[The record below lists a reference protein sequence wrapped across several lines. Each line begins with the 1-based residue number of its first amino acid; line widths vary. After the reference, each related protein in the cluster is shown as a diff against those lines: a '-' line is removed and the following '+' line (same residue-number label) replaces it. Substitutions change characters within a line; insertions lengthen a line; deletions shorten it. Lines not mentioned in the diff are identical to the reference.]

1 MTIRAS
7 LALSPLDPQ
16 PLVSVLMAN
25 YNYARYIG
33 AAIESALRQSHDRL
47 EVVVVDDGSTD
58 DSCDIVKGYANRDA
72 RVRLFRKDN
81 GGAGSAL
88 NRAFAESRGAI
99 VCLLDADDLWA
110 PGKLARVV
118 AAFRDDPDSGL
129 VTHPLEIIDGEGRRR
144 GEFQCVEGGYLGDD
158 IASLRV
164 GHLMPVA
171 SGLSFRRAV
180 LERIMPIPEE
190 RFRGSADLAI
200 AYAASVLARTVRVPE
215 FLASY
220 RVHGANLTGTTLT
233 AARFDAE
240 LLRKMVS
247 SVERP
252 VEFVDEFS
260 REHRGV
266 AVPVFRSR
274 NVLEHRMMLALLTSD
289 RPLVEQTRTYLRN
302 AYREV
307 RRDYPPLRYGLWM
320 ALSSLPA
327 PLAGNALQ
335 GVVRA
340 ARLWGR
346 LRSRISC
353 G

>member
-1 MTIRAS
+1 MTFRAPLL
-7 LALSPLDPQ
+7 LAPLEPE

-25 YNYARYIG
+25 WNYGRYIG

-99 VCLLDADDLWA
+99 ACLLDADDLWA

-118 AAFRDDPDSGL
+118 AVFRDDPDSGL

-180 LERIMPIPEE
+180 LERIMPIPEQ
-190 RFRGSADLAI
+190 RFRDSADLAI
-200 AYAASVLARTVRVPE
+200 AYAASILARTVRVPE
-215 FLASY
+215 LLASY
-220 RVHGANLTGTTLT
+220 RVHGANLTGSTLT
-233 AARFDAE
+233 AERFDAE
-240 LLRKMVS
+240 LLRKMMS
-247 SVERP
+247 AVERP

-266 AVPVFRSR
+266 AVPVSRSR

-289 RPLVEQTRTYLRN
+289 RQLLEQTRGDLRR
-302 AYREV
+302 AYRDV
-307 RRDYPPLRYGLWM
+307 RRDYPALRYRFWT
-320 ALSSLPA
+320 ALSSLPVPVA
-327 PLAGNALQ
+327 RRALQ
-335 GVVRA
+335 GAVSV
-340 ARLWGR
+340 ARLRAR
-346 LRSRISC
+346 LRSRISYS
-353 G
+353 